1 MKLTAELNQEEHTID
16 FRREGER
23 VTALID
29 GRRYE
34 VAVREVERDA
44 YLLISEGRVSVCRVE
59 RNRAQSDSVQVHVGN
74 RTYSLTLFDPRRLR
88 GGHLAG
94 AHAADGAAQIIA
106 PMPGKIVRVLV
117 EQGAEVKAGDGIIV
131 VEAMKMQN
139 EMKAPRDGIVTELH
153 AASGE
158 TVNSGDVLAVIE

>member
-1 MKLTAELNQEEHTID
+1 MKLIAELKQEEHQID
-16 FRREGER
+16 LKREGER

-34 VAVREVERDA
+34 IAVREVGRDA
-44 YLLISEGRVSVCRVE
+44 YLLISEGRVYECRVE
-59 RNRAQSDSVQVHVGN
+59 RNRAQADSLQAHVGN
-74 RTYSLTLFDPRRLR
+74 QSYSLRLFDPKRLR
-88 GGHLAG
+88 GGQAAG
-94 AHAADGAAQIIA
+94 AHGHEGSAQILA

-117 EQGAEVKAGDGIIV
+117 ERGAEVKAGDSIIV

-139 EMKAPRDGIVTELH
+139 EMKAPRDGIVTEIH

-158 TVNSGDVLAVIE
+158 TVNAGDVLAVIE